1 MTCWSNKSSH
11 SSKISPPVLLYSLHA
26 LQFGSLHVFSMA
38 LVVYIMSMCVFVLEF
53 NMVLIGAATEGC
65 PRLQHMEQHVWV
77 SMIVCKKI

>member
-11 SSKISPPVLLYSLHA
+11 SSKISRFSRAAILLPHCI
-26 LQFGSLHVFSMA
+26 GSLRVFSMA

-65 PRLQHMEQHVWV
+65 PRLQHMEQHV
-77 SMIVCKKI
+77 